1 MASPLSQARV
11 FVAGVL
17 FAFGCSFATPLSA
30 ADKRDLDVSVE
41 IVDGEIRADVSL
53 FVRATRQ
60 RVWEV
65 INDYERAP
73 EFMRGLQESKVISR
87 SGDRLRVFQRDQFR
101 FGPFTFPVETIK
113 DVQLME
119 PFRTVSRLVSGSIK
133 KYEAMTDLVSEA
145 GGTRILYRS
154 VAVPGSMLAGFVG
167 ESSVKRETEERF
179 RQLRGE
185 ILRRE
190 QVALKQ

>member
-1 MASPLSQARV
+1 MASALSQAWV

-17 FAFGCSFATPLSA
+17 FTLGCSFVTPLSV
-30 ADKRDLDVSVE
+30 ADKPDLDVSVE

-87 SGDRLRVFQRDQFR
+87 SADRLRVFQRDQFR

-133 KYEAMTDLVSEA
+133 KYEAMTELVSES

-154 VAVPGSMLAGFVG
+154 VAVPGSVFAGFVG

>member
-1 MASPLSQARV
+1 MPLALSQVWV
-11 FVAGVL
+11 FVAGLL
-17 FAFGCSFATPLSA
+17 FAFGCSFGGPVLA
-30 ADKRDLDVSVE
+30 AGKPDLDVNVE
-41 IVDGEIRADVSL
+41 IVEGEIRAQVSL

-87 SGDRLRVFQRDQFR
+87 SSDRLRVFQRDQFH
-101 FGPFTFPVETIK
+101 FGPFTFAVETIK

-119 PFRTVSRLVSGSIK
+119 PFRTVSRLVSGSVK
-133 KYEAMTDLVSEA
+133 KYDAMTELVPEA

-154 VAVPGSMLAGFVG
+154 VAVPGSVLAGFIG

-190 QVALKQ
+190 QVAVKE

>member
-1 MASPLSQARV
+1 MASLLSQAWV

-17 FAFGCSFATPLSA
+17 FAFGCFFVMPVSA
-30 ADKRDLDVSVE
+30 AGKPDLDVSVE

-87 SGDRLRVFQRDQFR
+87 SADRLRVFQRDQFR

-133 KYEAMTDLVSEA
+133 KYEAMTELVSEA

-154 VAVPGSMLAGFVG
+154 VAVPGSVLAGFVG

-190 QVALKQ
+190 QVALTQ

>member
-17 FAFGCSFATPLSA
+17 FAFGCSFVTPLSA

-113 DVQLME
+113 DVQLIE

-133 KYEAMTDLVSEA
+133 KYEAMTELVSEA

>member
-1 MASPLSQARV
+1 MASMLSQAWV
-11 FVAGVL
+11 LVAGVL
-17 FAFGCSFATPLSA
+17 LSFASFFVTPVSA
-30 ADKRDLDVSVE
+30 AGKPDLDVSVE

-65 INDYERAP
+65 INDYDRAP

-113 DVQLME
+113 DVQLIE

-133 KYEAMTDLVSEA
+133 KYEAMTELVSEA

-154 VAVPGSMLAGFVG
+154 VAVPGSVLAGFVG

-190 QVALKQ
+190 QVALTQ

>member
-1 MASPLSQARV
+1 MASMLSQAWV
-11 FVAGVL
+11 VVAGVL
-17 FAFGCSFATPLSA
+17 LSFASLFVTSVSA
-30 ADKRDLDVSVE
+30 AGKPDLDVSVE

-65 INDYERAP
+65 INDYDRAP

-133 KYEAMTDLVSEA
+133 KYEAMTELVSEA

-179 RQLRGE
+179 RQLRSE

>member
-1 MASPLSQARV
+1 MPSALSQASV
-11 FVAGVL
+11 FVSGVL
-17 FAFGCSFATPLSA
+17 FAFGCLFAAPVSA
-30 ADKRDLDVSVE
+30 AGKPDLDVSVE

-65 INDYERAP
+65 INDYDRAP
-73 EFMRGLQESKVISR
+73 EFMRGLQTSKVISR
-87 SGDRLRVFQRDQFR
+87 SGDTLRVFQRDQFR

-133 KYEAMTDLVSEA
+133 KYEAMTELLPEA

-154 VAVPGSMLAGFVG
+154 VAVPGSVLAGFIG

-190 QVALKQ
+190 QVAVKE